1 MAADGETETGAPH
14 GAGGVPGP
22 IVRPLVAAGLLTLA
36 GAATFARFFDPAAFP
51 TTLSRL
57 LANGFCQAMIALF
70 AGLVLYAVFQYLGL
84 VRDRRALSDRL
95 ALGGDPPATDDRR
108 WLSHLVGP
116 PPDPERDV
124 TALRGPRPPSHSLRD
139 DDAQIID
146 YLLAARHQQ
155 HQQRFA
161 PIGFG
166 VWVLP
171 LLGFI
176 GTVVGIGQALG
187 GLEQSVIPVAAADT
201 GLAPLLGGLR
211 FAFDTTFVGLTLV
224 IPTMILLLAL
234 RARAQTLDLVYRRI
248 LLGRL
253 LREADR

>member
-1 MAADGETETGAPH
+1 MAADRETETGAPH
-14 GAGGVPGP
+14 GVGGAPGP
-22 IVRPLVAAGLLTLA
+22 IVRPLAAAGLLTLA
-36 GAATFARFFDPAAFP
+36 GAATFARFLDPASLPA
-51 TTLSRL
+51 TLGRL

-70 AGLVLYAVFQYLGL
+70 AALVLYAGFQHLSL
-84 VRDRRALSDRL
+84 VRDRRALAERL
-95 ALGGDPPATDDRR
+95 ALAGSSAATDTGR

-116 PPDPERDV
+116 PPDPVREF
-124 TALRGPRPPSHSLRD
+124 TALRGPRPPSQSSRD
-139 DDAQIID
+139 DDAQFIA

-187 GLEQSVIPVAAADT
+187 GLEQSVIPATPSDT

-224 IPTMILLLAL
+224 IPTMIVLLAL

-248 LLGRL
+248 LLGRPVH
-253 LREADR
+253 EADR